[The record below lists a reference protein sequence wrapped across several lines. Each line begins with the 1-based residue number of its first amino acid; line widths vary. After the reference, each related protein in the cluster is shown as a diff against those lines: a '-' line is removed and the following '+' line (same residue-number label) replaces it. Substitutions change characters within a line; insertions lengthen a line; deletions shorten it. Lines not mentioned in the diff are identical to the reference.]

1 MENSGAVL
9 SMLSLQPLLS
19 IAVGLSDGLLIHYT
33 LNGLEGF
40 HISQPPEPD
49 WPIVKM
55 SFIEP
60 ANDPRACLYI
70 WTFHST
76 PKAAVAVMHSI
87 TYRNKV
93 PVHGKTTQPDHHHV
107 YDEFLSSTPRLTMP
121 IFDVCET
128 IPIACQAV
136 SKQISDD
143 DDALS
148 LCVLSWRRSAEVDT
162 QVCVFDLNQWY
173 KEQMPDSCDWRK
185 ANSFLAVFPLQG
197 LEALDVWMDAPTV
210 TPFSS
215 IQRPEE
221 HFWPASLNFGEW
233 ENGFVFN

>member
-1 MENSGAVL
+1 
-9 SMLSLQPLLS
+9 MLSLQPLLS
-19 IAVGLSDGLLIHYT
+19 IAVGLSDGLLIHYS

-49 WPIVKM
+49 SPIVRM

-76 PKAAVAVMHSI
+76 AKAAIAVMHSI

-93 PVHGKTTQPDHHHV
+93 TAHSTASHPDHI

-121 IFDVCET
+121 IFDVSES
-128 IPIACQAV
+128 IPVSCQAV
-136 SKQISDD
+136 YKQISDD

-148 LCVLSWRRSAEVDT
+148 LCVLSWRRSGDVASS

-185 ANSFLAVFPLQG
+185 PNSFLAVFPLQG
-197 LEALDVWMDAPTV
+197 LDALDVWMDAATV

-221 HFWPASLNFGEW
+221 HFWPASINFGE
-233 ENGFVFN
+233 FSFNFLFLLLK

>member
-1 MENSGAVL
+1 
-9 SMLSLQPLLS
+9 MLSLQPLLS
-19 IAVGLSDGLLIHYT
+19 IAVGLSDGLLIHYS

-40 HISQPPEPD
+40 HIAQPPEPNAA
-49 WPIVKM
+49 IVKM

-76 PKAAVAVMHSI
+76 PKAAIAVMHSI

-93 PVHGKTTQPDHHHV
+93 IAHNQATQPSCI

-121 IFDVCET
+121 IFDTSET
-128 IPIACQAV
+128 IPISCQAV
-136 SKQISDD
+136 YKQISDD

-148 LCVLSWRRSAEVDT
+148 LCVLSWRRSGDVGS

-197 LEALDVWMDAPTV
+197 LDGLDVWMDATTV

-221 HFWPASLNFGEW
+221 HFWPASLNFGEYSISII
-233 ENGFVFN
+233 